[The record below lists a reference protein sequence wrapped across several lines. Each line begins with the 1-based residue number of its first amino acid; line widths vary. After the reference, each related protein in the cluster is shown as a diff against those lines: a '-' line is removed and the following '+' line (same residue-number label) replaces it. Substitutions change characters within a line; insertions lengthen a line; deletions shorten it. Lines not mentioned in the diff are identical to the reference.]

1 MFRTDWPGRS
11 MTRVQRRI
19 SDYDEIFNP
28 IRTARA
34 ERSGKQPG
42 DPKKAARAILQV
54 ITAPKPPS
62 HLLLGPDALN
72 FVAEK
77 LHALETEISE
87 WKEVTLSTN
96 FDQTAVKS

>member
-1 MFRTDWPGRS
+1 
-11 MTRVQRRI
+11 MTRVPRII
-19 SDYDEIFNP
+19 SDYDEIFDP
-28 IRTARA
+28 IRTAGA

-54 ITAPKPPS
+54 IIVPKPPS
-62 HLLLGPDALN
+62 HLLLGPDTLT
-72 FVAEK
+72 EK

>member
-1 MFRTDWPGRS
+1 MFDWLLGLSYLSHKTGTEFTMFAGYAVSTEDPTTHYR
-11 MTRVQRRI
+11 
-19 SDYDEIFNP
+19 N
-28 IRTARA
+28 
-34 ERSGKQPG
+34 G
-42 DPKKAARAILQV
+42 DVVHLESTRAILQV

-72 FVAEK
+72 FVTEK